1 MGAPSPRVIMF
12 VMLILISFSL
22 VLHLAALVCLLIILK
37 RRPEVASEEMLEP
50 VLREELGKARS
61 DAERDARLLRQEV
74 ANANNENIKLL
85 TQLLLEQFRQ
95 LRESND
101 KFLKQLQEA
110 ITGKQKAGFEHL
122 TELLGKIGEAQGER
136 FGDFETHLKNLTDS
150 DAKQIKALRD
160 GNDKFLKQLR
170 EGITGEQKAGFEHL
184 TELLGKIGE
193 AQGERFGD
201 FETHLKNL
209 TESNE
214 NHIGALGEAVG
225 KNLKEIRESNE
236 QKLEQMRKTVDE
248 KLQGT
253 LEKRLGESFKLV
265 SEQLA
270 EVHKGLGDMQRLAT
284 NVGSLKQVL
293 TNVKLRGTWGEV
305 QLGALLDQVLTP
317 QQYERNV
324 KPNPYSNETVEY
336 AIKLPGPDDHPQS
349 VVWLP
354 IDSKFPQEDYMRLLD
369 ASESGDKETE
379 RRALSD
385 LAKTVENAATD
396 IRDKYLVPP
405 HTTDFGIL
413 FLPTEG
419 LYAEVVRNQK
429 LLDLLQQGQRVIP
442 AGPTTLAAIL
452 NSLQMG
458 FQTLAIQKRSSEVWE
473 VLAAVK
479 TEFGKFGDTLD
490 KVKRHLDRASKT
502 VEDTGVRTRAME
514 RKLREVEELPS
525 DADSAKLL
533 GLPSADQPPLIS
545 SSDQS

>member
-1 MGAPSPRVIMF
+1 MSRHRSLENRSLFTLPRPQGRSLVSGFGCLGPCYGFVLWAIRGLGGLRVGAPSPRVIMF

-37 RRPEVASEEMLEP
+37 RRPEVASEERLES
-50 VLREELGKARS
+50 VLREELGTARS
-61 DAERDARLLRQEV
+61 GAERDARLLRQEV
-74 ANANNENIKLL
+74 ANMNNENIRSL

-110 ITGKQKAGFEHL
+110 
-122 TELLGKIGEAQGER
+122 
-136 FGDFETHLKNLTDS
+136 
-150 DAKQIKALRD
+150 
-160 GNDKFLKQLR
+160 
-170 EGITGEQKAGFEHL
+170 ITGEQKAGFEHL

-209 TESNE
+209 TDSNE
-214 NHIGALGEAVG
+214 KHIGTLGEAVG

-385 LAKTVENAATD
+385 LAKTVENAAMD

-429 LLDLLQQGQRVIP
+429 LIDLLQQGQRVIP